1 MSKSEQTRQFIIEK
15 AADLFNIKGY
25 DSTSLSDV
33 QDATGL
39 TKGAI
44 YGHFTDKNDLALAA
58 FEHNASGIC
67 SRLQSLM
74 NEQTSARKALLAFTG
89 FYIQNW
95 TVIFKK
101 GGCPIQNAAVE
112 ADDHLDFLKSSV
124 KKSINRVIKSL
135 QQTIEKGQQNKEF
148 KRSVSAEEYATIF
161 FTIIEGGILLAKSM
175 HDPKYI
181 KLATDRVNLIIDQ
194 ELKT

>member
-15 AADLFNIKGY
+15 AATLFNIKGY

-44 YGHFTDKNDLALAA
+44 YGHFTDKNELALAA
-58 FEHNASGIC
+58 FEHNASNIC
-67 SRLQSLM
+67 SHLKALM
-74 NEQTSARKALLAFTG
+74 DEQTTARKALLAFTN

-95 TVIFKK
+95 NLLFKK

-124 KKSINRVIKSL
+124 KKSINRVIKNL
-135 QQTIEKGQQNKEF
+135 QHTIEKGQQNKEF
-148 KRSVSAEEYATIF
+148 KRSVSAEAYATIF
-161 FTIIEGGILLAKSM
+161 FTLIEGGILLAKSM
-175 HDPKYI
+175 NDPKYL

-194 ELKT
+194 ELRT